1 MRFRTSEGNVIGLKL
16 KERAKRNKNK
26 PFIHFEGDTATY
38 GDVNERSNRVAN
50 ALSALGVK
58 KKENVA
64 IYMDNCLE
72 FIYTWFALAKLGAVE
87 VPINTAHKGNLL
99 EYFINY
105 SDARI
110 IIVSAN
116 LVPNLA
122 AVIEKLKYLQKI
134 IVFGAFPDKKIGRY
148 DVIPFADL
156 LKKAAVEPSVEVS
169 YKDLMAILFT
179 SGTTGP
185 SKGVM
190 LTHNQACFVAT
201 RIQEALYPHK
211 SSRDL
216 TKEVLY
222 VWAPLSHVSSQFSG
236 VVNCLLMN
244 ATMVLT
250 RDFSATD
257 FWSDIAKYQCTV
269 SGVFEAVMN
278 ILSFAPPTSRD
289 AKNTI
294 RALTTSHVPEEIHRP
309 FEKRFGL
316 KLINIF
322 GSTEADATVIA
333 TYDDI
338 RVGSFGKPR
347 GYFEAKIVDTEDREV
362 PAGKVGELV
371 FRPRQPHIM
380 FEGYYK
386 MPEKTLE
393 VFKNLW
399 WHTGDLAYKD
409 KDGYF
414 FFVGREKD
422 MIRRGGENISAMEVE
437 RVLTAYP
444 GIRECAA
451 VATPSATFGEEVKVV
466 IVTEGNKKIELKD
479 LVQFCDGKLAHFMVP
494 RYYEFARS
502 IPRTDASQ
510 RPIKSL
516 IKDVTENTQDR
527 IKLGI
532 KIKREIEK
540 GR

>member
-1 MRFRTSEGNVIGLKL
+1 MKFKSGGKNVIGLRMKMQAE
-16 KERAKRNKNK
+16 KMGDK
-26 PFIHFEGDTATY
+26 PFIYFEGKQITY
-38 GDVNERSNRVAN
+38 RQMDEMSNRVAN
-50 ALSALGVK
+50 GLAKLGVK
-58 KKENVA
+58 QKENVA
-64 IYMDNCLE
+64 IYMDNCPE
-72 FIYTWFALAKLGAVE
+72 FITTWFALSKLGAVE
-87 VPINTAHKGNLL
+87 VAINTAHKGNLL

-105 SDARI
+105 SDARV
-110 IIVSAN
+110 IVISSNLAPN
-116 LVPNLA
+116 LVD
-122 AVIEKLKYLQKI
+122 VIDNLKYVEK
-134 IVFGAFPDKKIGRY
+134 VVVVGDSEADKIGRCQ
-148 DVIPFADL
+148 VIPFSEL
-156 LKKAAVEPSVEVS
+156 LKAPNIELAIEVS
-169 YKDLMAILFT
+169 YKDIMAILFT

-190 LTHNQACFVAT
+190 LTHNQACFVAF
-201 RIQEALYPHK
+201 RIQQALYPGK
-211 SSRDL
+211 KLSELSD
-216 TKEVLY
+216 EVLY

-236 VVNCLLMN
+236 VVNCLIMG

-250 RDFSATD
+250 RDFSAKN
-257 FWSDIAKYQCTV
+257 FWSDINKYKCTV

-278 ILSFAPPTSRD
+278 ILSFAPPSPD
-289 AKNTI
+289 DSKNTL
-294 RALTTSHVPEEIHRP
+294 RAMTTSHVPPEIHEP

-322 GSTEADATVIA
+322 GSTEADATITA

-338 RVGSFGKPR
+338 RVGSCGKPR
-347 GYFEAKIVDTEDREV
+347 GYFEARLVDAEDQKV
-362 PAGKVGELV
+362 PTGKVGELV

-399 WHTGDLAYKD
+399 WHTGDLAYQD
-409 KDGYF
+409 QDGYF

-437 RVLTAYP
+437 RVIQSYP
-444 GIRECAA
+444 GVRECAA

-466 IVTEGNKKIELKD
+466 IVTEGNKKIDLGD
-479 LVQFCDGKLAHFMVP
+479 LVNFCEERMAHFMVP
-494 RYYEFARS
+494 RYYEFVES

-510 RPIKSL
+510 RPIKGM
-516 IKDVTENTQDR
+516 IKDITDATIDR
-527 IKLGI
+527 LKAGI
-532 KIKREIEK
+532 KTKREIQK

>member
-1 MRFRTSEGNVIGLKL
+1 MRFKTGEQNVIGLQLQK
-16 KERAKRNKNK
+16 RAKQNKNK

-38 GDVNERSNRVAN
+38 SEVNERSNRVAN
-50 ALSALGVK
+50 GLSALGVK

-87 VPINTAHKGNLL
+87 VPINTAHKGNML

-110 IIVSAN
+110 IVVSAN
-116 LVPNLA
+116 LVLNLA
-122 AVIEKLKYLQKI
+122 EVIEKLKYLKKI
-134 IVFGAFPDKKIGRY
+134 IVFGAFSDKKIGRC
-148 DVIPFADL
+148 DVIHFADL
-156 LKKAAVEPSVEVS
+156 LKKPDIEPRAEVR

-201 RIQEALYPHK
+201 RIQEALYPDK
-211 SSRDL
+211 TSRDL
-216 TKEVLY
+216 AKEVLY

-236 VVNCLLMN
+236 VVNCLMMN

-257 FWSDIAKYQCTV
+257 FWPDIEKYQCTV

-278 ILSFAPPTSRD
+278 ILSFAPPTSKD
-289 AKNTI
+289 ANNTI
-294 RALTTSHVPEEIHRP
+294 RALTTSHVPVEIHKP

-322 GSTEADATVIA
+322 GATEADATVIA
-333 TYDDI
+333 TYNDI
-338 RVGSFGKPR
+338 KVGSFGKPR
-347 GYFEAKIVDTEDREV
+347 GYFEAKIVDIEDREL
-362 PAGKVGELV
+362 PAGKVGELIL
-371 FRPRQPHIM
+371 RPRQPHIM

-393 VFKNLW
+393 VFQNLW

-409 KDGYF
+409 EDGYF
-414 FFVGREKD
+414 LFVGREKD

-437 RVLTAYP
+437 RVLMAYP

-451 VATPSATFGEEVKVV
+451 VATPSTTFGEEVKAVV
-466 IVTEGNKKIELKD
+466 VTEGNKKIELAD
-479 LVQFCDGKLAHFMVP
+479 LVRFCDDKLAHFMVP
-494 RYYEFARS
+494 RFYEFTMA
-502 IPRTDASQ
+502 IPRTAASQ
-510 RPIKSL
+510 RPIKGL
-516 IKDVTENTQDR
+516 INDVNENTLDR

-532 KIKREIEK
+532 KIKREIAK

>member
-1 MRFRTSEGNVIGLKL
+1 
-16 KERAKRNKNK
+16 
-26 PFIHFEGDTATY
+26 
-38 GDVNERSNRVAN
+38 
-50 ALSALGVK
+50 
-58 KKENVA
+58 
-64 IYMDNCLE
+64 MDNCPE
-72 FIYTWFALAKLGAVE
+72 FIYTWFALSKLGAVE

-105 SDARI
+105 SDARL
-110 IIVSAN
+110 IVISAN
-116 LVPNLA
+116 LIPNLI
-122 AVIEKLKYLQKI
+122 AVAQKLKYIKKV
-134 IVFGAFPDKKIGRY
+134 IVFGDFTEKKISHFQ
-148 DVIPFADL
+148 IISFADL
-156 LKKAAVEPSVEVS
+156 IKKSDTEPEVDVS
-169 YKDLMAILFT
+169 YKDIMAILFT

-190 LTHNQACFVAT
+190 LTHNQACFVAS
-201 RIQEALYPHK
+201 RIQQALYPDK
-211 SSRDL
+211 KRSEL
-216 TKEVLY
+216 ANEILY

-236 VVNCLLMN
+236 VVNCLLMG

-257 FWSDIAKYQCTV
+257 FWPDIEKYQCTV

-278 ILSFAPPTSRD
+278 ILSFAPPNPKDS
-289 AKNTI
+289 KNTL
-294 RALTTSHVPEEIHRP
+294 RALTTSHVPAEIHRP

-316 KLINIF
+316 RLVNIF

-333 TYDDI
+333 TYNDI

-347 GYFEAKIVDTEDREV
+347 GYFDARIVDTEDREV
-362 PAGKVGELV
+362 PADKGGELIL
-371 FRPRQPHIM
+371 RPRQPHIM

-386 MPEKTLE
+386 MPEKTLDI
-393 VFKNLW
+393 FKNLW

-437 RVLTAYP
+437 RVILSYP
-444 GIRECAA
+444 GVRECVA

-466 IVTEGNKKIELKD
+466 IVTDGDKKIDLKEL
-479 LVQFCDGKLAHFMVP
+479 VAFCDERMAHFMVP
-494 RYYEFARS
+494 RFYELMKS

-510 RPIKSL
+510 RPIKGM
-516 IKDVTENTQDR
+516 IKDVTENTHDR

-532 KIKREIEK
+532 KTKREAQK

>member
-1 MRFRTSEGNVIGLKL
+1 MKFKSGGKNVIGLRMKMQAE
-16 KERAKRNKNK
+16 KMGDK
-26 PFIHFEGDTATY
+26 PFIYFEGKQITY
-38 GDVNERSNRVAN
+38 RQMDEMSNRVAN
-50 ALSALGVK
+50 GLAKLGVK
-58 KKENVA
+58 QKENVA
-64 IYMDNCLE
+64 IYMDNCPE
-72 FIYTWFALAKLGAVE
+72 FITTWFALSKLGAVE

-105 SDARI
+105 SDARV
-110 IIVSAN
+110 IVISSNLAPN
-116 LVPNLA
+116 LVD
-122 AVIEKLKYLQKI
+122 VIDNLKYVEKVVVIGGSEGDKI
-134 IVFGAFPDKKIGRY
+134 ARCQ
-148 DVIPFADL
+148 VIPFSDL
-156 LKKAAVEPSVEVS
+156 LKAPSIEPEVEVS
-169 YKDLMAILFT
+169 YKDIMAILFT

-190 LTHNQACFVAT
+190 LTHNQACFVAF
-201 RIQEALYPHK
+201 RIQQALYPGK
-211 SSRDL
+211 KLGELSD
-216 TKEVLY
+216 EVLY

-236 VVNCLLMN
+236 VVNCLIMG

-250 RDFSATD
+250 RDFSAKN
-257 FWSDIAKYQCTV
+257 FWSDINRYKCTV

-278 ILSFAPPTSRD
+278 ILSFAPPSPD
-289 AKNTI
+289 DSKNTL
-294 RALTTSHVPEEIHRP
+294 RAMTTSHVPPEIHEP

-322 GSTEADATVIA
+322 GSTEADATITS

-338 RVGSFGKPR
+338 RVGSCGKPR
-347 GYFEAKIVDTEDREV
+347 GYFEARLVDAEDQKV
-362 PAGKVGELV
+362 PTGKVGELV
-371 FRPRQPHIM
+371 FRPRQPHII

-399 WHTGDLAYKD
+399 WHTGDLAYQD
-409 KDGYF
+409 QDGYF

-437 RVLTAYP
+437 RVIQSYP
-444 GIRECAA
+444 GVRECAA

-466 IVTEGNKKIELKD
+466 IVTEANKKIDLKD
-479 LVQFCDGKLAHFMVP
+479 LVNFCDERMAHFMVP
-494 RYYEFARS
+494 RYYEFVES

-510 RPIKSL
+510 RPIKGM
-516 IKDVTENTQDR
+516 IKDITDATIDR
-527 IKLGI
+527 LKAGI
-532 KIKREIEK
+532 KTKREIQK